1 MIILALYSRS
11 FYEIN
16 PETEEEQLFKSLK
29 NARSELDQAVSV
41 FNELTTDAAVD
52 YASYNLLAAK
62 AKYSYLIQLAK
73 EKELSL

>member
-1 MIILALYSRS
+1 MALYSRS

-41 FNELTTDAAVD
+41 FNELTADAAID

-62 AKYSYLIQLAK
+62 AKYSYLIKMAK
-73 EKELSL
+73 EKNLSL